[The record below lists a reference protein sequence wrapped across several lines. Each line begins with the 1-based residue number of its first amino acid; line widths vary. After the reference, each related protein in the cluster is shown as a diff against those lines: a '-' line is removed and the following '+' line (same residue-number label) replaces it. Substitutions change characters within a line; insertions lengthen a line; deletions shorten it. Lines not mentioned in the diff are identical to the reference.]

1 MFPVF
6 IGNPREG
13 RLLEFLKDKNCD
25 LLLSINYLFLI
36 GSDVISFPKFY
47 AINFHGSLLPKY
59 RGRTPHIWAIINGEK
74 TCGITAHLIEEG
86 CDTGPIVLQHEV
98 EISPEDTGQMIL
110 EKYKQIYPNIVKQ
123 VIGKVRDNKLVF
135 FEQDNSKATFFG
147 KRTPNDGKINWSW
160 QKSRINNWIRAQA
173 GPYPGAFTFYKG
185 EKIIVDKIDVT
196 TIEFE
201 PLLKNGTIIK
211 VVDNIPYVKTPN
223 GIVKLSKIRNQRA
236 TEIFRK
242 QRAKMK
248 NKVFI
253 IAELS
258 ANHNGDLEI
267 AIETVRAAKRAGADA
282 IKLQTY
288 TADTIT
294 LDCDNEDFIIKG
306 GTLWDGKTLHS
317 LYNEAFTPWE
327 WHEELFRVAK
337 EEGLVCFSSPF
348 DFTAVDFLEQ
358 FDVPAL

>member
-1 MFPVF
+1 M
-6 IGNPREG
+6 
-13 RLLEFLKDKNCD
+13 L
-25 LLLSINYLFLI
+25 
-36 GSDVISFPKFY
+36 DVISFPKFY

-185 EKIIVDKIDVT
+185 KKIIVDKIDFT
-196 TIEFE
+196 DIGFDYAF
-201 PLLKNGTIIK
+201 KNGTILK
-211 VVDNIPYVKTPN
+211 VIDNIPFVKTPN
-223 GIVKLSKIRNQRA
+223 GVVKLSKIRNQNQYYFL
-236 TEIFRK
+236 I
-242 QRAKMK
+242 
-248 NKVFI
+248 NSV
-253 IAELS
+253 
-258 ANHNGDLEI
+258 LE
-267 AIETVRAAKRAGADA
+267 
-282 IKLQTY
+282 
-288 TADTIT
+288 
-294 LDCDNEDFIIKG
+294 
-306 GTLWDGKTLHS
+306 
-317 LYNEAFTPWE
+317 
-327 WHEELFRVAK
+327 
-337 EEGLVCFSSPF
+337 
-348 DFTAVDFLEQ
+348 
-358 FDVPAL
+358 